1 MAEKYYSQKKIGN
14 FKWIFVLSAMLL
26 ASCSQ
31 TRFVPEQEYLLQ
43 KVELEIDNQDV
54 SKEEAKSVLRQKEN
68 YKILGFI
75 KFYLMLYNMSSKKK
89 SDDWLKRIGEAP
101 QLYDKVM
108 ADRSAEQLERYM
120 GQRGY
125 YQAQINQ
132 DVQFNEKKKK
142 AKLKF
147 SVESGDQYKI
157 RKVNYHFET
166 PELQAIFFNDSV
178 NYRMRSGTPFDIYE
192 LEKQQKRIV
201 NLYQNNGYY
210 YFSNNQVRYLAD
222 TSLYNKEVVLD
233 LFIGETQ
240 TSQVDST
247 KLLQPYYLNKFYY
260 SVMPGNTPVT
270 AGREHAFN
278 FSDTLFWDN
287 SILYANDKISYP
299 PELFIRTN
307 QMQSGGLYNVSEV
320 ENTFNALNRLR
331 QFRFVD
337 IQFEETY
344 PGQDTNLLD
353 CNIRLAP
360 LNKQSTSFDIE
371 GTNTSG
377 NLGVAGNIYYQHRN
391 LFKGAE
397 VFQVRL
403 KGATERLHRTVND
416 GTEAF
421 NTREF
426 GVESSLM
433 VPKLLGPG
441 KYIKSFGR
449 YLPKTVFTAGYNYQ
463 RRPEYTRT
471 ITNFKFGYD
480 WKTSQNYQHI
490 WNFLDVNVV
499 RLYEFDAG
507 FINSIRDLYIKSS
520 FTDHLIFAMN
530 YSLIFNNQRLASNK
544 RYTFARLNIESS
556 GNLLY
561 GLSELMGRDI
571 TVDQDSVTNETSEY
585 YKLFNIRFAEYV
597 KADIE
602 LRRAIRIDRYNSVVG
617 RVFAGVGMPYG
628 NSRVLP
634 FEKQYFAGGANGIR
648 AWQVRSL
655 GPGTY
660 KPEDENAYPNQSSD
674 IKLEANIEYRYRL
687 LGSLEGALF
696 IDAGNIWAINNNDN
710 REGAV
715 FKINKFY
722 RQFAVGTGTGFR
734 FDLSYFIL
742 RADIGMKLRDPAA
755 IKGERWIIGNRGIK
769 GNDFTFSFAI
779 GYPF

>member
-1 MAEKYYSQKKIGN
+1 MAEKNKRRKFYRC
-14 FKWIFVLSAMLL
+14 KWIVVLFAMLF

-31 TRFVPEQEYLLQ
+31 TRFVSEQEYLLQ
-43 KVELEIDNQDV
+43 KVELEIDNQEL
-54 SKEEAKSVLRQKEN
+54 SKEELKSVLRQKEN

-75 KFYLMLYNMSSKKK
+75 KFYLLLYNMSSKKK
-89 SDDWLKRIGEAP
+89 NDDWLKRIGEAP
-101 QLYDKVM
+101 QLYNERM
-108 ADRSAEQLERYM
+108 AERSVEQLEGYM
-120 GQRGY
+120 AQRGY
-125 YQAQINQ
+125 YQAKVNR
-132 DVQFNEKKKK
+132 DVQLNKKKQK
-142 AKLKF
+142 AKLIY
-147 SVESGDQYKI
+147 SVESGSQYKI
-157 RKVNYHFET
+157 RSIDYHFRT
-166 PELQAIFFNDSV
+166 PELQSIFYNDSAK
-178 NYRMRSGTPFDIYE
+178 NRIKPGTPFDIYE

-201 NLYQNNGYY
+201 ALYQNNGYY

-222 TSLYNKEVVLD
+222 TTLYDKQVILD
-233 LFIGETQ
+233 LFIGEIQ
-240 TSQVDST
+240 ASQVDSL
-247 KLLQPYYLNKFYY
+247 KLLKPYYINHFYY

-270 AGREHAFN
+270 RN
-278 FSDTLFWDN
+278 RNSSYDFSDTLHWDH
-287 SILYANDKISYP
+287 STLYANYHVTYP
-299 PELFIRTN
+299 PDLFIRTN
-307 QMQSGGLYNVSEV
+307 QMENGSLYNIKEV

-344 PGQDTNLLD
+344 PHQDTNLLD
-353 CNIRLAP
+353 CKIRLAP

-397 VFQVRL
+397 VFQLRL
-403 KGATERLHRTVND
+403 KGATERLHRNVSG

-449 YLPKTVFTAGYNYQ
+449 YLPKTVFTAGYNFQ

-490 WNFLDVNVV
+490 WNFLDMNVV
-499 RLYEFDAG
+499 RLYEFDNE
-507 FINSIRDLYIKSS
+507 FVSSIRDLYIKSS

-530 YSLIFNNQRLASNK
+530 YSLIFNNQRLVSNK
-544 RYTFARLNIESS
+544 RYTYARLNIESS
-556 GNLLY
+556 GNMLY
-561 GLSELMGRDI
+561 GLSNLAGRDL
-571 TVDQDSVTNETSEY
+571 TFEQDSVTNENSEY
-585 YKLFNIRFAEYV
+585 YRLFDIRFAQYI

-602 LRRAIRIDRYNSVVG
+602 LRRAIRIDRYNSLVG
-617 RVFAGVGMPYG
+617 RVFAGVGIPYG
-628 NSRVLP
+628 NSGVLP

-660 KPEDENAYPNQSSD
+660 SPEDQNAYPNQSSD

-715 FKINKFY
+715 FKVNKFY

-742 RADIGMKLRDPAA
+742 RTDIGMKLRDPAA
-755 IKGERWIIGNRGIK
+755 RKGERWVIGTRSFK
-769 GNDFTFSFAI
+769 GSDFTFSFAI

>member
-147 SVESGDQYKI
+147 SVESGEQYKI

-222 TSLYNKEVVLD
+222 TTLYNKEVVLD

-755 IKGERWIIGNRGIK
+755 IKGERWIIGNRGMK

>member
-1 MAEKYYSQKKIGN
+1 MAEKYYRQKIGSY
-14 FKWIFVLSAMLL
+14 KWIFVLSAMLL

-43 KVELEIDNQDV
+43 KVELEIDKQEV
-54 SKEEAKSVLRQKEN
+54 SREEAKSVLKQKEN

-75 KFYLMLYNMSSKKK
+75 KFYLLLYNMSSKKK
-89 SDDWLKRIGEAP
+89 TDDWLKRIGEAP

-108 ADRSAEQLERYM
+108 AEHSAEQLEAYM

-125 YQAQINQ
+125 YRAKINQ
-132 DVQFNEKKKK
+132 DVQFNEKKRK

-157 RKVNYHFET
+157 RRVNYHFET
-166 PELQAIFFNDSV
+166 PELQKIFFNDSAK
-178 NYRMRSGTPFDIYE
+178 YQMRSGTAFDINE

-201 NLYQNNGYY
+201 SLYQNNGYY

-222 TSLYNKEVVLD
+222 STLYDKQVILD
-233 LFIGETQ
+233 LFIGEARS
-240 TSQVDST
+240 SQVDST
-247 KLLQPYYLNKFYY
+247 RLLKPYYLNNFYY

-270 AGREHAFN
+270 SNRKQEYN

-287 SILYANDKISYP
+287 SILYANEQISYP
-299 PELFIRTN
+299 PGLFIRTN
-307 QMQSGGLYNVSEV
+307 QMQSGDLYNIAEV

-344 PGQDTNLLD
+344 PEQDTNLLD

-403 KGATERLHRTVND
+403 KGATERLHRSVGD
-416 GTEAF
+416 GTSEAF

-426 GVESSLM
+426 GVETRLM

-441 KYIKSFGR
+441 KYIKSFGK
-449 YLPKTVFTAGYNYQ
+449 YLPKTVFNAGYNYQ

-471 ITNFKFGYD
+471 ITNFKIGYD
-480 WKTSQNYQHI
+480 WKTSQNYQHL
-490 WNFLDVNVV
+490 WNFLDMNVV
-499 RLYEFDAG
+499 RLYEFDPK
-507 FINSIRDLYIKSS
+507 FINDIKDLYIKSS

-530 YSLIFNNQRLASNK
+530 YSLIFNNQRLSSNK
-544 RYTFARLNIESS
+544 NYTYARLNVESS
-556 GNLLY
+556 GNVLWAI
-561 GLSELMGRDI
+561 SELAGRDL
-571 TVDQDSVTNETSEY
+571 TVEQDSVTQEISEY
-585 YKLFNIRFAEYV
+585 YKVFNIRFAQYL
-597 KADIE
+597 KADLE
-602 LRRAIRIDRYNSVVG
+602 LRKAFQIDRYNYVVG
-617 RVFAGVGMPYG
+617 RLFGGVGLPYG
-628 NSRVLP
+628 NSPFLP

-660 KPEDENAYPNQSSD
+660 TPEDENAYPNQSSD
-674 IKLEANIEYRYRL
+674 IKLEANIEYRFRL

-696 IDAGNIWAINNNDN
+696 VDAGNIWAINSNDN

-734 FDLSYFIL
+734 FDLSYFII

-755 IKGERWIIGNRGIK
+755 AQGQRWIIGNRRYK
-769 GNDFTFSFAI
+769 GDDFTFSFAI

>member
-1 MAEKYYSQKKIGN
+1 MAEKYYSQKIIGN

-222 TSLYNKEVVLD
+222 TTLYNKEVVLD

-755 IKGERWIIGNRGIK
+755 IKGERWIIGNRGIT

>member
-1 MAEKYYSQKKIGN
+1 MAEKNKRRKFYR
-14 FKWIFVLSAMLL
+14 FKWIVVLFAMLV

-31 TRFVPEQEYLLQ
+31 TRFVSEQEYLLQ
-43 KVELEIDNQDV
+43 KVELEIDNQEL
-54 SKEEAKSVLRQKEN
+54 SKEELKSVLRQKEN

-75 KFYLMLYNMSSKKK
+75 KFYLLLYNMSSKKK
-89 SDDWLKRIGEAP
+89 NDDWLKRIGEAP
-101 QLYDKVM
+101 QLYNERM
-108 ADRSAEQLERYM
+108 AERSVEQLEGYM
-120 GQRGY
+120 AQRGY
-125 YQAQINQ
+125 YQAKVNR
-132 DVQFNEKKKK
+132 DVQLNKKKQK
-142 AKLKF
+142 AKLIY
-147 SVESGDQYKI
+147 SVESGSQYKI
-157 RKVNYHFET
+157 RSIDYHFRT
-166 PELQAIFFNDSV
+166 PELQSIFYNDSAK
-178 NYRMRSGTPFDIYE
+178 NRIKPGTPFDIYE

-201 NLYQNNGYY
+201 ALYQNNGYY

-222 TSLYNKEVVLD
+222 TTLYDKQVILD
-233 LFIGETQ
+233 LFIGEIQ
-240 TSQVDST
+240 ASQVDSL
-247 KLLQPYYLNKFYY
+247 KLLKPYYINHFYY

-270 AGREHAFN
+270 RN
-278 FSDTLFWDN
+278 RNSSYDFSDTLHWDH
-287 SILYANDKISYP
+287 STLYANYHVTYP
-299 PELFIRTN
+299 PDLFIRTN
-307 QMQSGGLYNVSEV
+307 QMENGSLYNIKEV

-344 PGQDTNLLD
+344 PHQDTNLLD
-353 CNIRLAP
+353 CKIRLAP

-397 VFQVRL
+397 VFQLRL
-403 KGATERLHRTVND
+403 KGATERLHRNVSG

-449 YLPKTVFTAGYNYQ
+449 YLPKTVFTAGYNFQ

-490 WNFLDVNVV
+490 WNFLDMNVV
-499 RLYEFDAG
+499 RLYEFDNE
-507 FINSIRDLYIKSS
+507 FVSSIRDLYIKSS

-530 YSLIFNNQRLASNK
+530 YSLIFNNQRLVSNK
-544 RYTFARLNIESS
+544 RYTYARLNIESS
-556 GNLLY
+556 GNMLY
-561 GLSELMGRDI
+561 GLSNLAGRDL
-571 TVDQDSVTNETSEY
+571 TFEQDSVTNENSEY
-585 YKLFNIRFAEYV
+585 YRLFDIRFAQYI

-602 LRRAIRIDRYNSVVG
+602 LRRAIRIDRYNSLVG
-617 RVFAGVGMPYG
+617 RVFAGVGIPYG
-628 NSRVLP
+628 NSGVLP

-660 KPEDENAYPNQSSD
+660 SPEDQNAYPNQSSD

-715 FKINKFY
+715 FKVNKFY

-742 RADIGMKLRDPAA
+742 RTDIGMKLRDPAA
-755 IKGERWIIGNRGIK
+755 RKGERWVIGTRSFK
-769 GNDFTFSFAI
+769 GSDFTFSFAI

>member
-1 MAEKYYSQKKIGN
+1 MAEKNKRRKFYR
-14 FKWIFVLSAMLL
+14 FKWIVVLFAMLF

-31 TRFVPEQEYLLQ
+31 TRFVSEQEYLLQ
-43 KVELEIDNQDV
+43 KVELEIDNQEL
-54 SKEEAKSVLRQKEN
+54 SKEELKSVLRQKEN

-75 KFYLMLYNMSSKKK
+75 KFYLLLYNMSSKKK
-89 SDDWLKRIGEAP
+89 NDDWLKRIGEAP
-101 QLYDKVM
+101 QLYNERM
-108 ADRSAEQLERYM
+108 AERSVEQLEGYM
-120 GQRGY
+120 AQRGY
-125 YQAQINQ
+125 YQAKVNR
-132 DVQFNEKKKK
+132 DVQLNKKKQK
-142 AKLKF
+142 AKLIY
-147 SVESGDQYKI
+147 SVESGSQYKI
-157 RKVNYHFET
+157 RSIDYHFRT
-166 PELQAIFFNDSV
+166 PELQSIFYNDSAK
-178 NYRMRSGTPFDIYE
+178 NRIKPGTPFDIYE

-201 NLYQNNGYY
+201 ALYQNNGYY

-222 TSLYNKEVVLD
+222 TTLYDKQVILD
-233 LFIGETQ
+233 LFIGEIQ
-240 TSQVDST
+240 ASQVDSL
-247 KLLQPYYLNKFYY
+247 KLLKPYYINHFYY

-270 AGREHAFN
+270 RN
-278 FSDTLFWDN
+278 RNSSYDFSDTLHWDH
-287 SILYANDKISYP
+287 STLYANYHVTYP
-299 PELFIRTN
+299 PDLFIRTN
-307 QMQSGGLYNVSEV
+307 QMENGSLYNIKEV

-344 PGQDTNLLD
+344 PHQDTNLLD
-353 CNIRLAP
+353 CKIRLAP

-397 VFQVRL
+397 VFQLRL
-403 KGATERLHRTVND
+403 KGATERLHRNVSG

-449 YLPKTVFTAGYNYQ
+449 YLPKTVFTAGYNFQ

-490 WNFLDVNVV
+490 WNFLDMNVV
-499 RLYEFDAG
+499 RLYEFDNE
-507 FINSIRDLYIKSS
+507 FVSSIRDLYIKSS

-530 YSLIFNNQRLASNK
+530 YSLIFNNQRLVSNK
-544 RYTFARLNIESS
+544 RYTYARLNIESS
-556 GNLLY
+556 GNMLY
-561 GLSELMGRDI
+561 GLSNLAGRDL
-571 TVDQDSVTNETSEY
+571 TFEQDSVTNENSEY
-585 YKLFNIRFAEYV
+585 YRLFDIRFAQYI

-602 LRRAIRIDRYNSVVG
+602 LRRAIRIDRYNSLVG
-617 RVFAGVGMPYG
+617 RVFAGVGIPYG
-628 NSRVLP
+628 NSGVLP

-660 KPEDENAYPNQSSD
+660 SPEDQNAYPNQSSD

-715 FKINKFY
+715 FKVNKFY

-742 RADIGMKLRDPAA
+742 RTDIGMKLRDPAA
-755 IKGERWIIGNRGIK
+755 RKGERWVIGTRSFK
-769 GNDFTFSFAI
+769 GSDFTFSFAI

>member
-222 TSLYNKEVVLD
+222 TTLYNKEVVLD

>member
-14 FKWIFVLSAMLL
+14 FKWILVLSAMLL

-222 TSLYNKEVVLD
+222 TTLYNKEVVLD

>member
-54 SKEEAKSVLRQKEN
+54 SKEEAKSVLRQKDN

-222 TSLYNKEVVLD
+222 TTLYNKEVVLD

>member
-1 MAEKYYSQKKIGN
+1 MAEKYKWNKVDRY
-14 FKWIFVLSAMLL
+14 KWIIVLTAMLL

-31 TRFVPEQEYLLQ
+31 TRFVAEQEYLLQ
-43 KVELEIDNQDV
+43 KVELDIDKQELN
-54 SKEEAKSVLRQKEN
+54 KEELKSVLRQKEN

-75 KFYLMLYNMSSKKK
+75 KFYLLLYNMSSKKK
-89 SDDWLKRIGEAP
+89 NDDWLKRIGEAP
-101 QLYDKVM
+101 QLYDERL
-108 ADRSAEQLERYM
+108 AERSSEQLKGYM

-125 YQAQINQ
+125 YQAKVSQ
-132 DVQFNEKKKK
+132 DVQLNEKKQK

-147 SVESGDQYKI
+147 SVESGPQYKI
-157 RKVNYHFET
+157 RRINYHFKT
-166 PELQAIFFNDSV
+166 PELQRIFYNDSTR
-178 NYRMRSGTPFDIYE
+178 YRMPPGAPFDIFE
-192 LEKQQKRIV
+192 MEKQQKRIV

-222 TSLYNKEVVLD
+222 TTLYEKQVILD

-240 TSQVDST
+240 ASQIDSL
-247 KLLQPYYLNKFYY
+247 KILKPYYINKFYY

-270 AGREHAFN
+270 AGREDIYD
-278 FSDTLFWDN
+278 FSDTLKWDN
-287 SILYANDKISYP
+287 STLYANHHITYP

-307 QMQSGGLYNVSEV
+307 QLESGSLYNIKEV

-337 IQFEETY
+337 IQFDETY
-344 PGQDTNLLD
+344 TQQDSNLLD
-353 CNIRLAP
+353 CSIRLAP

-391 LFKGAE
+391 LFRGAE
-397 VFQVRL
+397 VFQLRL
-403 KGATERLHRTVND
+403 KGATERLHRTVSG

-441 KYIKSFGR
+441 KYIRSFGR

-480 WKTSQNYQHI
+480 WKTSQNYQHV

-544 RYTFARLNIESS
+544 RYTYARLNIESS

-561 GLSELMGRDI
+561 GLSELAGRDL
-571 TVDQDSVTNETSEY
+571 TFEQDSATNESSEY
-585 YKLFNIRFAEYV
+585 YKLFNIRFAQYL

-617 RVFAGVGMPYG
+617 RVFAGVGIPYG

-660 KPEDENAYPNQSSD
+660 SPEDENAYPNQSSD

-696 IDAGNIWAINNNDN
+696 LDAGNIWAINNNDN

-715 FKINKFY
+715 FKVNKFY

-755 IKGERWIIGNRGIK
+755 IKGERWIIGNRSLK
-769 GNDFTFSFAI
+769 GDDFTFSFAI